1 MPINVNNV
9 YIRYIFVGV
18 YVMKCAVID
27 IRGKSRKKLGN
38 FLITLYILNLTDLF
52 FTKFLLWKAPD
63 LFREANSFMKL
74 IINGIEPYFL
84 KIGVFALVLIYWYWR
99 SEKSNLTQMK
109 RSIFVG
115 KVLIGAYAIINIM
128 HLINMIIY
136 LKVS

>member
-1 MPINVNNV
+1 MNVQ
-9 YIRYIFVGV
+9 I
-18 YVMKCAVID
+18 ID

>member
-1 MPINVNNV
+1 
-9 YIRYIFVGV
+9 
-18 YVMKCAVID
+18 MKCAVID

-99 SEKSNLTQMK
+99 SEKSNITQIK
-109 RSIFVG
+109 RSILVG
-115 KVLIGAYAIINIM
+115 QILIGAYVLMNVI
-128 HLINMIIY
+128 HLVNLVIY
-136 LKVS
+136 LK